1 MSTTNVF
8 GLHAAQSVLQNNP
21 KSVTKILLSDARKD
35 KRLVE
40 IEALANQSGIT
51 VDRVAPKELQKL
63 VGEERH
69 QGVVA
74 VCRARE
80 VLSEPEL
87 LKLVMSLDKAFIL
100 VVDGV
105 TDPHN
110 LGAIL
115 RTADAAGVDC
125 VVVPRSGSVG
135 LTPVVRKVASGAAET
150 IAFCPVANLA
160 RTLAELKSLG
170 IWFYGTSD
178 KAESDYS
185 SVDFTGAVGL
195 VLGAEGKGLRRLTQE
210 ACDGLVSIPMAGSVS
225 SLNVSVAA
233 GVCLFEVVRQRNQ
246 SAGSL

>member
-1 MSTTNVF
+1 MSTTTKVY
-8 GLHAAQSVLQNNP
+8 GLHAVQSVLQNNP
-21 KSVTKILLSDARKD
+21 NSVTALYLSDARKD
-35 KRLVE
+35 KRLAE
-40 IEALANQSGIT
+40 IESLADQSGIAI
-51 VDRVAPKELQKL
+51 DRTTPKELQKL

-69 QGVVA
+69 QGAVA
-74 VCRARE
+74 LCRARE

-87 LKLVMSLDKAFIL
+87 LKLAVALEQAFIL

-115 RTADAAGVDC
+115 RTAEAAGVDA

-170 IWFYGTSD
+170 IWFYGASD
-178 KAESDYS
+178 KADSAYN
-185 SVDFTGAVGL
+185 SVDYTGSIGL
-195 VLGAEGKGLRRLTQE
+195 VLGAEGKGMRRLTQE
-210 ACDGLVSIPMAGSVS
+210 ACDGLISIPMAGSVS

-233 GVCLFEVVRQRNQ
+233 GVCLFEVVRQRNAAK
-246 SAGSL
+246 S